1 MPNTSGGASVKEITR
16 TRVKLPNMYHVI
28 FHNDDVT
35 TMDFVVQ
42 VLISVFHKSAY
53 DAEAIMLNVHHK
65 GAAVVGT
72 YTYDMAITRRQIAI
86 EMAQAEGFPLKITI
100 KPE

>member
-42 VLISVFHKSAY
+42 VLISVFHKSVS
-53 DAEAIMLNVHHK
+53 D
-65 GAAVVGT
+65 
-72 YTYDMAITRRQIAI
+72 
-86 EMAQAEGFPLKITI
+86 F
-100 KPE
+100 